1 MKLAAN
7 LIYIC
12 AAHAIC
18 FWLGILRPLL
28 KLACGVAIM
37 LAPVAIP
44 ELILRALS
52 H

>member
-1 MKLAAN
+1 MKIAAN

-12 AAHAIC
+12 AELAIC

-28 KLACGVAIM
+28 TLAAVAAVVI
-37 LAPVAIP
+37 APVAIP